1 MIISLPIS
9 VKNSRPLGYWLTP
22 IFVDALSLR
31 MAETGVIY
39 YGKLGMQTPN
49 EEEEFKFH
57 QNLNFLNI
65 NANRRTDADYSS
77 VLNDLALDALKK
89 GNTVSRRI
97 DCFVCQC
104 GALSIPREIIAYAKC
119 KTFTKHNDKI
129 ICKLCNTESIVSA
142 QTLLYY
148 LPQSDVLSDSIK
160 IYPEMYQ
167 CEVNEIIR
175 QLCERGIPVS
185 KTRQTGFVFRE
196 WNLDVEF
203 LWSFLPIALSYAF
216 GERLRLVIT
225 NQVLLQAITA
235 LILCLELDKC
245 FKADLIV
252 LPLISHP
259 GKREK
264 WNLDKLKTLGYDGNL
279 IRLMLFGSMGW
290 HRKEASLNDSFTTIE
305 HRRFNLFTTT
315 VQNAEL
321 KQSNLASV
329 FDNLSQQNINKGV
342 KNLFSPNYFDYS
354 ALRGLFS
361 MPPV

>member
-65 NANRRTDADYSS
+65 NANRMADADHSS

-89 GNTVSRRI
+89 GNTISRRI

-119 KTFTKHNDKI
+119 KTFTKRNDKI

-167 CEVNEIIR
+167 CEVNEIIH
-175 QLCERGIPVS
+175 QLCERGIPIS
-185 KTRQTGFVFRE
+185 KIRQTGFVFKE

-203 LWSFLPIALSYAF
+203 LWSFLPIAISRAS
-216 GERLRLVIT
+216 GERLRLVVT
-225 NQVLLQAITA
+225 NQVLWQAITA
-235 LILCLELDKC
+235 LMLCLKFDKN

-252 LPLISHP
+252 LPIINHP
-259 GKREK
+259 GEREK
-264 WNLDKLKTLGYDGNL
+264 WNLDRLKRLGYDGNL
-279 IRLMLFGSMGW
+279 TRLVLFGSMGW
-290 HRKEASLNDSFTTIE
+290 HRKETALNDSFTTIE
-305 HRRFNLFTTT
+305 HRRFNLLRTAI
-315 VQNAEL
+315 QNIEL
-321 KQSNLASV
+321 KQSDLASV
-329 FDNLSQQNINKGV
+329 FYNLNQQNIAKGV
-342 KNLFSPNYFDYS
+342 KNVFNSDCFDYGT
-354 ALRGLFS
+354 LRGLFNI
-361 MPPV
+361 PPV